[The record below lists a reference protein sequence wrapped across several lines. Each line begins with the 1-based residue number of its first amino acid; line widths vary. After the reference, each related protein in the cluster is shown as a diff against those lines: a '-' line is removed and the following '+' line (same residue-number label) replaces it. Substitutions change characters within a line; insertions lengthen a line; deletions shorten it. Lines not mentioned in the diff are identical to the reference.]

1 MKAEPTDRGPMG
13 AEGGPG
19 AFQRGPAYR
28 SLRSSM
34 ALFPRKDGAAR
45 QVSRHRLVRRLE
57 CFSMSPVFFCLR
69 FILGM
74 STKVATEANTC
85 TSLYKSVKKVINM
98 VIWPSVAI
106 CV

>member
-1 MKAEPTDRGPMG
+1 MKAEPADRGPMG

-45 QVSRHRLVRRLE
+45 QVSRHPAGQAAGELL
-57 CFSMSPVFFCLR
+57 PVYSFYVR
-69 FILGM
+69 FIFGM
-74 STKVATEANTC
+74 
-85 TSLYKSVKKVINM
+85 YKGSYRSKHEHK
-98 VIWPSVAI
+98 PL
-106 CV
+106 